1 MGKKIINELNE
12 KIKELEE
19 KCERLQTYID
29 FGIVMEHSDYNMQSP
44 YYESNV
50 AMEETVNKMI
60 HEGCAKDCTFNNTFN
75 VRYFCNNLYR
85 KGYRKIK
92 E

>member
-1 MGKKIINELNE
+1 MRKKLLNELNE

-19 KCERLQTYID
+19 KCKRLETYID
-29 FGIVMEHSDYNMQSP
+29 FGIVITHSDYNMQSP

-60 HEGCAKDCTFNNTFN
+60 QDGYATGCTFNNTFN
-75 VRYFCNNLYR
+75 VRYFCDNLYR
-85 KGYRKIK
+85 KSYRKIK

>member
-1 MGKKIINELNE
+1 MRKKLIDE
-12 KIKELEE
+12 KIKKLEE
-19 KCERLQTYID
+19 KCEWLESCLN
-29 FGIVMEHSDYNMQSP
+29 FGIELRHTDFNP
-44 YYESNV
+44 YGFYETNI
-50 AMEETVNKMI
+50 AMEETVNRMI
-60 HEGCAKDCTFNNTFN
+60 QDGYASDCVFNHTFN